1 MVLAV
6 AQGRLVVLLLVLV
19 LVLVLVLS
27 LLLLLLGLGLGP
39 LGLQL
44 LGSLLA
50 LVGTRRSLY

>member
-1 MVLAV
+1 MVLA
-6 AQGRLVVLLLVLV
+6 AARGRLVVLV

-39 LGLQL
+39 LGLQS

-50 LVGTRRSLY
+50 LVGTRRSRC